1 MQNEPTSS
9 ITNDSLNI
17 SIQDSLF
24 VQVKNL
30 NENIS
35 SIHTDLHSHLNQKT
49 DTFFGVSNDTIF
61 TVVFTIL
68 IFALGILIDRLLKR
82 NNEQKELQ
90 KLKDY
95 FNNQFDDLKKN
106 IVPELRNGYKKFY
119 QETIS
124 LDNGV
129 PTTAPKILTNTYDR
143 LSNLESPL
151 LFKTFKNSSDF
162 NTAFSQIDFIKNL
175 MVVVDDYHSIV
186 VQRSET
192 LKSVFVGLDKKYL
205 DKVVEFTEYEKNN
218 NPNYLQDPTFL
229 LLDSKVQYYHQ
240 NIIGKRALTD
250 YYKNIIRPI
259 QAQIVS
265 TNLFRT
271 HPVGKEISVLG
282 RDISHQ
288 YNHLRMLYIEIRSQY
303 RYFTQVLNR
312 TISKLE
318 SLNTE

>member
-1 MQNEPTSS
+1 MQNETTSS

-35 SIHTDLHSHLNQKT
+35 SIHSDLHNHLNQKT
-49 DTFFGVSNDTIF
+49 DTFLGVSNDTIF

-68 IFALGILIDRLLKR
+68 IFALGILIDRLIKR

-95 FNNQFDDLKKN
+95 FNNQFDDLKRN

-124 LDNGV
+124 LDNGI

-162 NTAFSQIDFIKNL
+162 NTAFSQIDFIRNL

-218 NPNYLQDPTFL
+218 NPNYRQDPTFL

-259 QAQIVS
+259 QTQIVN

-271 HPVGKEISVLG
+271 HPVAKEISVLG

>member
-1 MQNEPTSS
+1 MQNQPLKNT
-9 ITNDSLNI
+9 INDSSNVQ
-17 SIQDSLF
+17 IQDSLYF
-24 VQVKNL
+24 QIKNL
-30 NENIS
+30 NQNIS
-35 SIHTDLHSHLNQKT
+35 SIHSDLQNHLNEHKE
-49 DTFFGVSNDTIF
+49 TFLGVTSDTIF

-68 IFALGILIDRLLKR
+68 IFVIGILIDRWIKR
-82 NNEQKELQ
+82 VNEKEELQ
-90 KLKDY
+90 KIKDY

-106 IVPELRNGYKKFY
+106 IIPELRNGYRKYY

-175 MVVVDDYHSIV
+175 MIEVDNYHLIV
-186 VQRSET
+186 VKRSEA
-192 LKSVFVGLDKKYL
+192 LKSVFVKLDKKYM
-205 DKVVEFTEYEKNN
+205 DKVVEFTEYEKQN
-218 NPNYLQDPTFL
+218 NPNYAQDPTYQL
-229 LLDSKVQYYHQ
+229 LNSKIHYYHH
-240 NIIGKRALTD
+240 NIIGKRAVND
-250 YYKNIIRPI
+250 YYKNVIRPI
-259 QAQIVS
+259 QHQIVS

-271 HPVGKEISVLG
+271 HPVGKQISVLG

-288 YNHLRMLYIEIRSQY
+288 FNHLRILYVEIRLQY

-312 TISKLE
+312 TIKRLE
-318 SLNTE
+318 ELNTE

>member
-1 MQNEPTSS
+1 MQNETISS

-35 SIHTDLHSHLNQKT
+35 SIHSDLHNHLNQGKDT
-49 DTFFGVSNDTIF
+49 ILGVSYDTFF

-68 IFALGILIDRLLKR
+68 IFVIGVLIERWIKR
-82 NNEQKELQ
+82 NNEKNELN

-95 FNNQFDDLKKN
+95 FNNQFDDLKNN
-106 IVPELRNGYKKFY
+106 IVPDLRNGYKKFY
-119 QETIS
+119 QDTIS

-129 PTTAPKILTNTYDR
+129 PTTAPKVLTNTYDR
-143 LSNLESPL
+143 LYNLESPL
-151 LFKTFKNSSDF
+151 LFKTFENSSEF
-162 NTAFSQIDFIKNL
+162 NLAFSQIDFMRNL
-175 MVVVDDYHSIV
+175 MIEVDNYHSIV
-186 VQRSET
+186 VKRSDIF
-192 LKSVFVGLDKKYL
+192 KSVFTELDKKFM
-205 DKVVEFTEYEKNN
+205 DKVVQFTEFEKNN
-218 NPNYLQDPTFL
+218 NPHYVQDPTYQL
-229 LLDSKVQYYHQ
+229 LNSKVQYYHQ
-240 NIIGKRALTD
+240 NIVGKRALVD
-250 YYKNIIRPI
+250 YYKSVIRPI
-259 QAQIVS
+259 QTQIVS

-271 HPVGKEISVLG
+271 HPIGREISILG

-288 YNHLRMLYIEIRSQY
+288 YNHLRILYVEIRQQY

-312 TISKLE
+312 TISKLA

>member
-1 MQNEPTSS
+1 MQNEPITN

-24 VQVKNL
+24 VQIKNL

-35 SIHTDLHSHLNQKT
+35 SIHSDLHNHLNQET
-49 DTFFGVSNDTIF
+49 DTFLGVSNDTIF
-61 TVVFTIL
+61 TVVFTVL
-68 IFALGILIDRLLKR
+68 IFALGILIDRLIKR
-82 NNEQKELQ
+82 KNEQADLQ
-90 KLKDY
+90 KLKNY
-95 FNNQFDDLKKN
+95 FINQFDELKNN

-124 LDNGV
+124 LDKGI

-151 LFKTFKNSSDF
+151 LFKTFKNSSYF

-175 MVVVDDYHSIV
+175 MVIVDDYHSTV
-186 VQRSET
+186 VQQSET
-192 LKSVFVGLDKKYL
+192 LRSVFVSLDKKYL
-205 DKVVEFTEYEKNN
+205 DKVIEFTEYEKNN
-218 NPNYLQDPTFL
+218 NPNYRQDPTFL

-240 NIIGKRALTD
+240 NIVGKRALVD
-250 YYKNIIRPI
+250 YYKSVIRPI
-259 QAQIVS
+259 QIQIVN

-271 HPVGKEISVLG
+271 HPIGREISILG

-288 YNHLRMLYIEIRSQY
+288 YSHLRILNIEIRQQY

>member
-9 ITNDSLNI
+9 ITNDSLAI
-17 SIQDSLF
+17 SINDSLF

-35 SIHTDLHSHLNQKT
+35 SIHSDLHNHLNQNT
-49 DTFFGVSNDTIF
+49 YTLLGVSNDTIF
-61 TVVFTIL
+61 TVFFTIL
-68 IFALGILIDRLLKR
+68 IFTLGILIDRLIKR
-82 NNEQKELQ
+82 KNEQAELQ
-90 KLKDY
+90 KLKNY

-124 LDNGV
+124 LDNGI

-151 LFKTFKNSSDF
+151 LFKTFKNSLDF

-175 MVVVDDYHSIV
+175 MVIVDDYHSTA

-192 LKSVFVGLDKKYL
+192 LKSVFIGLDKRYL

-218 NPNYLQDPTFL
+218 NPNYRQDPTFL
-229 LLDSKVQYYHQ
+229 LLDSKVQYYYQ
-240 NIIGKRALTD
+240 NIVGKRALVD
-250 YYKNIIRPI
+250 YYKNVIRPI
-259 QAQIVS
+259 QTQIVS

-271 HPVGKEISVLG
+271 HPIGTEISILG

-288 YNHLRMLYIEIRSQY
+288 YNHLRTLYVDIRQQY